1 MSEHTIALS
10 RRAFIGTAAVAGA
23 ACLVS
28 ADPLPAFAARSDQKK
43 AEAQAALDSLNSMQ
57 DKLEVATN
65 EYYNALDAQEEAEG
79 RVDEAQNRIEEAN
92 GQISDLQEQLG
103 VRARSMYRSGSSTFI
118 DLLLGATTFQAF
130 TTNWSM
136 LNTMNENDA
145 EMVQQTKDLKAEVEE
160 QKVVLEEQ
168 QAAAEDAAQQAATKK
183 NEAESVVA
191 QQQAVYDSLS
201 AEVEQLLAE
210 EEAAREAAQAAAA
223 QAAIAAG
230 TTGGTGGGSSSGGGS
245 KPNYNNKVPTAGYDA
260 VSRAQGC
267 LGIPYE
273 YGAAGPSSFDCS
285 GLVSYCLTGSFGRQW
300 STADYIGWTRVSD
313 PQPGDVCVVHN
324 NSRQHCGI
332 YVGGGQMIHAPRT
345 GDVVRY
351 GGVTSDMVYV
361 RY

>member
-1 MSEHTIALS
+1 MEAL
-10 RRAFIGTAAVAGA
+10 T
-23 ACLVS
+23 
-28 ADPLPAFAARSDQKK
+28 
-43 AEAQAALDSLNSMQ
+43 
-57 DKLEVATN
+57 
-65 EYYNALDAQEEAEG
+65 
-79 RVDEAQNRIEEAN
+79 
-92 GQISDLQEQLG
+92 
-103 VRARSMYRSGSSTFI
+103 
-118 DLLLGATTFQAF
+118 
-130 TTNWSM
+130 
-136 LNTMNENDA
+136 
-145 EMVQQTKDLKAEVEE
+145 
-160 QKVVLEEQ
+160 VVLEEQ
-168 QAAAEDAAQQAATKK
+168 QAAAEAAAQQAETKK

-223 QAAIAAG
+223 QAAISSG
-230 TTGGTGGGSSSGGGS
+230 TTSGGGTSGGGSS
-245 KPNYNNKVPTAGYDA
+245 KPSYNDSKVPTAGYDA

-273 YGAAGPSSFDCS
+273 YGAAGPHTFDCS
-285 GLVSYCLTGSFGRQW
+285 GLVSYCLTGSFGRRW
-300 STADYIGWTRVSD
+300 STADYISWPRVSN